1 MSSRIRVLNIAHRG
15 ARSLAPENTL
25 AAARKGL
32 ECGADLWEC
41 DVNLTADGIPVILHD
56 DTLKRT
62 SNAMM
67 VFPARKPWKVNS
79 FTLAELRQLD
89 FGSWFLA
96 ADPFKQIREGN
107 VSSVE
112 LSKFAGESIPT
123 LEEALEFTRKNNW
136 QINVEIKDLRGTPGD
151 ATVVEKVLAS
161 IRDMKMEDQV
171 WISSFNHLYI
181 SEVKKLLPAIR
192 TGALV
197 EWLDLNPL
205 ARLKQTGAQSYNPG
219 IRLASART
227 IRSIREAGLDVFV
240 WTVNKESSM
249 RKLIKAGVS
258 GIITDFPQVLKTVLE
273 SYSR

>member
-1 MSSRIRVLNIAHRG
+1 
-15 ARSLAPENTL
+15 LA
-25 AAARKGL
+25 
-32 ECGADLWEC
+32 CGADLWEC

-62 SNAMM
+62 SNAMT

-79 FTLAELRQLD
+79 FTLNELRQLD
-89 FGSWFLA
+89 FGSWFMTT
-96 ADPFKQIREGN
+96 DPFKQISEGN
-107 VSSVE
+107 VSATE
-112 LSKFAGESIPT
+112 QGKFAGETIPT
-123 LEEALEFTRKNNW
+123 LEEALIFTKENNW

-151 ATVVEKVLAS
+151 ATIVEKVLAP
-161 IRDMKMEDQV
+161 IRDLNMEDHV

-181 SEVKKLLPAIR
+181 STVKQLIPVIR

-219 IRLASART
+219 IRLASSRT

-240 WTVNKESSM
+240 WTVNKEASM

-258 GIITDFPQVLKTVLE
+258 GIITDFPQVLKSVLDG
-273 SYSR
+273 YSR

>member
-1 MSSRIRVLNIAHRG
+1 MNNRPRVLNIAHRG

-25 AAARKGL
+25 AAARIGL

-62 SNAMM
+62 SNAMTI
-67 VFPARKPWKVNS
+67 FSTRKPWKVSS
-79 FTLAELRQLD
+79 FSLAELRQLD

-96 ADPFKQIREGN
+96 ADPFKQIKEGN
-107 VSSVE
+107 VSAAE
-112 LSKFAGESIPT
+112 LAKFTGEPIPT
-123 LEEALEFTRKNNW
+123 LDEALTFTKENNW

-151 ATVVEKVLAS
+151 TSVVEKVLEK
-161 IRDMKMEDQV
+161 IKDLHMEDQV

-181 SEVKKLLPAIR
+181 TQVKKRIPSIR

-258 GIITDFPQVLKTVLE
+258 GIITDFPQVLKTVLDG
-273 SYSR
+273 YSR